1 MANERVRD
9 EALKPCVA
17 TLKSLFYFVRC
28 DLRSKA
34 SFLALVISAFPFG
47 RGCYRHY
54 GKQNFLFLLIWHS
67 PFLLFGRV
75 FFLFL
80 NAKICQI

>member
-1 MANERVRD
+1 MANERVINV
-9 EALKPCVA
+9 ALKALFVA
-17 TLKSLFYFVRC
+17 LKSLFFFVRC

-47 RGCYRHY
+47 RVCYQHY
-54 GKQNFLFLLIWHS
+54 GKQNFLFLLILHS

-75 FFLFL
+75 FF
-80 NAKICQI
+80 